1 VWFAHCVDDEF
12 APVHVARDLAAQ
24 LPDSQLLERHGAG
37 HVDVIADDVDAAVEW
52 LVSRRP

>member
-1 VWFAHCVDDEF
+1 MWFAHCVDDEF